1 MGCRICPPRYKSSLK
16 TPKLTCSLFYVLDD
30 GTTVDLSFSAD
41 FSFRITVRAS
51 PSTHT
56 SLKPSSFLKHALASA
71 VVGSGMFFHWYV
83 HEAMTKPSLFRTMTL
98 EYDV

>member
-71 VVGSGMFFHWYV
+71 VVGSGMFFHCCTTAPRMRWLTSY
-83 HEAMTKPSLFRTMTL
+83 TPICWLS
-98 EYDV
+98 